1 MSNNM
6 DQNQPISNNAPLPGK
21 TPLDIDG
28 VVYTTVFNPYDGRK
42 NWIDMLSTFCWAF
55 RDIEDATLVLKLT
68 HRDNSIAMLA
78 FKECLYRL
86 TPFKCRVVAIQGFLS
101 DADYERL
108 AAVTTY
114 CLNVS
119 HGEGQC
125 LPLMEFMSYGI
136 PAVSPRH
143 TGMAD
148 YIDESVAFVPHAT
161 LEPTRWPT
169 DDVRNTYRTKR
180 YRLDWESIVNALLE
194 SYRVAKEE
202 PEKYAAMSKA
212 SAIRLKQHCSRA
224 VVQEK
229 LRDFVSIDRR
239 VFRSFPD
246 NTKP

>member
-1 MSNNM
+1 MT
-6 DQNQPISNNAPLPGK
+6 QNTPPSPDPSLPAK
-21 TPLDIDG
+21 TPLDIEG
-28 VVYTTVFNPYDGRK
+28 VVYTAVFNPYDGRK
-42 NWIDMLSTFCWAF
+42 NWIDMLTTFCWAF
-55 RDIEDATLVLKLT
+55 RDTEDATLILKLT
-68 HRDNSIAMLA
+68 HRDNSVAMVA

-86 TPFKCRVVAIQGFLS
+86 TPFKCRIVAIQGFLS
-101 DADYERL
+101 DHDYEQL
-108 AAVTTY
+108 TAVTTY

-148 YIDESVAFVPHAT
+148 YIDESVAFVPKAT

-169 DDVRNTYRTKR
+169 DDARNAYRTQR
-180 YRLDWESIVNALLE
+180 YRLDWESIVDALRE
-194 SYRVAKEE
+194 SYRVAKEDRARYE
-202 PEKYAAMSKA
+202 AMSKA
-212 SAIRLKQHCSRA
+212 SVIRLKQHCSRA

-229 LRDFVSIDRR
+229 LRDFLSQDRR

-246 NTKP
+246 KATS